1 MKKEIINIIRIVG
14 LSLSELFIDMEIGSK
29 IFHSIEYVEPDML
42 ILHTFVDDLDIETS
56 WENTTNYQKKMI
68 LKIIKPYLYN

>member
-14 LSLSELFIDMEIGSK
+14 LSLNELIIDMEIGSK
-29 IFHSIEYVEPDML
+29 IFHSIEYVEPNIL
-42 ILHTFVDDLDIETS
+42 ILHTFVDDLDIETTWGS
-56 WENTTNYQKKMI
+56 TTNYQKKMI